1 MPFNR
6 LLIITMVFRR
16 LTTVW
21 SWQTQP
27 VSDHFRLNHLTPRSR
42 VAEIQ
47 AAQERHNAELAD
59 VTEQPTLKV
68 AKRYAS
74 GRPR

>member
-1 MPFNR
+1 LAYQLAILER
-6 LLIITMVFRR
+6 AIAGL
-16 LTTVW
+16 
-21 SWQTQP
+21 
-27 VSDHFRLNHLTPRSR
+27 PRHMSP
-42 VAEIQ
+42 EIQ
-47 AAQERHNAELAD
+47 AAQERHNAGLAD